1 MRVRYNK
8 NAEKILNEN
17 SICINNPLNLKGKWK
32 KEFANNNPIYLEIG
46 MGKGNF
52 IINMAKAF
60 PNINFI
66 GLERNRTILVKAL
79 KKIQEENI
87 VNIRII
93 SNDAQK
99 LLDIFKKSELDKIFL
114 NFSDPWPKNKHLK
127 RRLTYRTFLNLYDII
142 LKKDSVIEFKT
153 DNQILFEFTII
164 EITNTKHDMKS
175 ISLDLHKTDEFNIMT
190 EYEEKFSKKGNRIY
204 KLVWLKK

>member
-17 SICINNPLNLKGKWK
+17 NTCVNNAVDLKGKWK
-32 KEFANNNPIYLEIG
+32 KEFANDNPIYLEIG

-60 PNINFI
+60 PNVNFI

-87 VNIRII
+87 ANIRII

-99 LLDIFKKSELDKIFL
+99 LLDIFKKGELDKIFL
-114 NFSDPWPKNKHLK
+114 NFSDPWPKNKHFK
-127 RRLTYRTFLNLYDII
+127 RRLTYRSFLDLYDII

-153 DNQILFEFTII
+153 DNQILFEFTIM
-164 EITNTKHDMKS
+164 EICNTRHDMKS

>member
-32 KEFANNNPIYLEIG
+32 KEFANDNPIYLEIG

>member
-17 SICINNPLNLKGKWK
+17 NTCVNNAVDLKGKWK
-32 KEFANNNPIYLEIG
+32 KEFANDNPIYLEIG

-60 PNINFI
+60 PNVNFI

-87 VNIRII
+87 ANIRII

-153 DNQILFEFTII
+153 DNQILFEFTIM
-164 EITNTKHDMKS
+164 EICNTRHDMKS

>member
-17 SICINNPLNLKGKWK
+17 NTCVNNAVDLKGKWK
-32 KEFANNNPIYLEIG
+32 KEFANSNPIYLEIG

-66 GLERNRTILVKAL
+66 GLERNKTILVKAL
-79 KKIQEENI
+79 KKIQEDNI

-99 LLDIFKKSELDKIFL
+99 LLDIFKKGELDKIFL
-114 NFSDPWPKNKHLK
+114 NFSDPWPKNKHFK
-127 RRLTYRTFLNLYDII
+127 RRLTYSSFLDLYDII

-153 DNQILFEFTII
+153 DNQNLFEFTIM
-164 EITNTKHDMKS
+164 EICNTKHEMKS

>member
-60 PNINFI
+60 PNVNFI

-87 VNIRII
+87 ANIRII

-99 LLDIFKKSELDKIFL
+99 LLDIFKKGELDKIFL
-114 NFSDPWPKNKHLK
+114 NFSDPWPKNKHFK
-127 RRLTYRTFLNLYDII
+127 RRLTYRSFLDLYDII

-153 DNQILFEFTII
+153 DNQILFEFTIM
-164 EITNTKHDMKS
+164 EICNTRHDMKS